1 MADIKI
7 ASDSGK
13 LYAGVD
19 ADLEVYNDGSHSY
32 IKNTVND
39 QTIVL
44 ATTTG
49 DSTTTAVT
57 VDGSNDVTI
66 AGNLTVNKAITF
78 NETSVDADFRVE
90 SANNDHML
98 FVDGGNDMVIIG
110 HSAPEP
116 FDAFGNEVM
125 LQVHSASTAP
135 YGGIGVIHHSND
147 ADGGVL
153 ILSSSRATSLGGDTI
168 VADDDLVGRIE
179 FQGMDGAD
187 LETAARITGEI
198 DGTPGSD
205 DMPGRLV
212 FATTADL
219 AHTPTERMR
228 IDSSGNVGI
237 GTDSPSNILTTNSS
251 SNGALTQPFK
261 ISNAGSGSGTDVG
274 MIFYNGDGAS
284 SGAGSIGRIKA
295 LDVGSYKS
303 AMAFEV
309 SNQSGWGNTT
319 TERMRITNDGVGI
332 GSSSPNI
339 SSHTGTVLTV
349 ANTTGD
355 LYPQLIIGGNRDAG
369 GNQIGTI
376 NFWNLN
382 GTDDEVARIQCVNEG
397 AVDDGVLSFHTAPTG
412 GSIAERMT
420 ILENG
425 YVGIGQTDPGYQL
438 VVMSVDDN
446 YVGYFQNDG
455 NAATRYGIKVV
466 AGADDAS
473 GTTKYLDC
481 FAGAGAAVGWIAN
494 TSGTFAL
501 TDSSDERIK
510 ENIRDTEIDGLDA
523 INSMQVRDFEWKNSG
538 ETCIG
543 GLVAQELEPVF
554 APAVTGEDGA
564 MEEDGRIKPM
574 GVSRDRLVPVLVKA
588 IQELTA
594 KVEALEAK

>member
-1 MADIKI
+1 MADII
-7 ASDSGK
+7 IDSDSGK
-13 LYAGVD
+13 FKAGGD
-19 ADLEVYNDGSHSY
+19 QDLEVYNDGSHSY

-237 GTDSPSNILTTNSS
+237 GCTPASGYPLEILATSGNANLRVSATGSGQGARLFLRSHNTDSTYLSFNDSDDDTVLAQIRSYGTAHSTTAKRQGLALETAGTERLFIDSGGGAWFDGAGGGSAVANGGKAFGFVTADMSS
-251 SNGALTQPFK
+251 SGTPKITFAGNLANGQTACYLVTTGTR
-261 ISNAGSGSGTDVG
+261 SNANARVSVG
-274 MIFYNGDGAS
+274 IVTHAKGYGATCS
-284 SGAGSIGRIKA
+284 STVTTLA
-295 LDVGSYKS
+295 
-303 AMAFEV
+303 
-309 SNQSGWGNTT
+309 GNTMT
-319 TERMRITNDGVGI
+319 AVNNNSGDAIDYVVSGESGNDVSSATCIQI
-332 GSSSPNI
+332 GGHT
-339 SSHTGTVLTV
+339 SHSVTVLCH
-349 ANTTGD
+349 TT
-355 LYPQLIIGGNRDAG
+355 
-369 GNQIGTI
+369 
-376 NFWNLN
+376 
-382 GTDDEVARIQCVNEG
+382 
-397 AVDDGVLSFHTAPTG
+397 
-412 GSIAERMT
+412 
-420 ILENG
+420 
-425 YVGIGQTDPGYQL
+425 
-438 VVMSVDDN
+438 
-446 YVGYFQNDG
+446 
-455 NAATRYGIKVV
+455 
-466 AGADDAS
+466 
-473 GTTKYLDC
+473 
-481 FAGAGAAVGWIAN
+481 
-494 TSGTFAL
+494 
-501 TDSSDERIK
+501 
-510 ENIRDTEIDGLDA
+510 
-523 INSMQVRDFEWKNSG
+523 
-538 ETCIG
+538 
-543 GLVAQELEPVF
+543 
-554 APAVTGEDGA
+554 
-564 MEEDGRIKPM
+564 
-574 GVSRDRLVPVLVKA
+574 
-588 IQELTA
+588 
-594 KVEALEAK
+594 